1 MDDVIYEE
9 FKGTGNSEL
18 QLSRE
23 LAERRVFPALDLKQ
37 SSTRNEELLVSRQN
51 LEPVWQI
58 RRSMTGNA
66 LEYTEQLLQFLKHT
80 KTNTEFVRDLAS
92 LKFTGQS
99 TRRSRR

>member
-1 MDDVIYEE
+1 
-9 FKGTGNSEL
+9 
-18 QLSRE
+18 
-23 LAERRVFPALDLKQ
+23 
-37 SSTRNEELLVSRQN
+37 
-51 LEPVWQI
+51 
-58 RRSMTGNA
+58 MTGNA